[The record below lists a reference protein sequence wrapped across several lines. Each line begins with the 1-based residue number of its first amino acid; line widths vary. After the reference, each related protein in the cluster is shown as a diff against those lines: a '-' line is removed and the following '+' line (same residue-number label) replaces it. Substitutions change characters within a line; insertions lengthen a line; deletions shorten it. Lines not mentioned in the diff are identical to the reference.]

1 MLYETHIGSN
11 FRNIYLQN
19 ILPPSPLQ
27 TSFLTAYTPGLS
39 ERFKTGLST
48 EEEELT
54 LILKMLYV
62 SRKM

>member
-1 MLYETHIGSN
+1 LEAISEIFTYKIFS
-11 FRNIYLQN
+11 
-19 ILPPSPLQ
+19 PPPQ

-39 ERFKTGLST
+39 EHFKTSIST
-48 EEEELT
+48 KEEELT